1 VALSNFLEGVLQSA
15 SVGTS
20 TPAVQDARV
29 LPRVALGI
37 KEQLRTLLAC
47 GSLADAHEEKMRLG
61 YYVMVADM
69 AETWRL
75 WETIN
80 AWWTEIEVFLITG
93 VTNARTEA
101 AKHEHQTAETHG
113 PGLPQRRTLQITY
126 PPAQCR
132 PTCGMNTKLSA
143 RHHVKL

>member
-1 VALSNFLEGVLQSA
+1 MCIRDRGRARLVKTLR
-15 SVGTS
+15 
-20 TPAVQDARV
+20 QDDPTQEIGADW
-29 LPRVALGI
+29 GI

-47 GSLADAHEEKMRLG
+47 GSLADAREEKMRLG

-93 VTNARTEA
+93 VTKCPDRSR
-101 AKHEHQTAETHG
+101 EHQHRTAQAH
-113 PGLPQRRTLQITY
+113 
-126 PPAQCR
+126 
-132 PTCGMNTKLSA
+132 
-143 RHHVKL
+143 

>member
-1 VALSNFLEGVLQSA
+1 MCIRDRGRARLVKTLR
-15 SVGTS
+15 
-20 TPAVQDARV
+20 QDDPTQEIGA
-29 LPRVALGI
+29 AWGI

-69 AETWRL
+69 PETWRL

-101 AKHEHQTAETHG
+101 CLLYTS
-113 PGLPQRRTLQITY
+113 P
-126 PPAQCR
+126 
-132 PTCGMNTKLSA
+132 S
-143 RHHVKL
+143 

>member
-1 VALSNFLEGVLQSA
+1 MAQLSG
-15 SVGTS
+15 
-20 TPAVQDARV
+20 
-29 LPRVALGI
+29 
-37 KEQLRTLLAC
+37 LAC
-47 GSLADAHEEKMRLG
+47 GSLADAYEEKMRLG

-101 AKHEHQTAETHG
+101 ANTSIKQLKRTGGGTATPNTTKPVSSCAVPPNVRHEHQAQRPTS
-113 PGLPQRRTLQITY
+113 RRTVNSHHRRMARTV
-126 PPAQCR
+126 
-132 PTCGMNTKLSA
+132 TTKVVLDLTLSA
-143 RHHVKL
+143 AGLGI

>member
-1 VALSNFLEGVLQSA
+1 
-15 SVGTS
+15 
-20 TPAVQDARV
+20 
-29 LPRVALGI
+29 
-37 KEQLRTLLAC
+37 LAC

-101 AKHEHQTAETHG
+101 ANTSIKQLKRTGRGYRNAEHYKARI
-113 PGLPQRRTLQITY
+113 LLRSAARR
-126 PPAQCR
+126 A
-132 PTCGMNTKLSA
+132 A
-143 RHHVKL
+143 